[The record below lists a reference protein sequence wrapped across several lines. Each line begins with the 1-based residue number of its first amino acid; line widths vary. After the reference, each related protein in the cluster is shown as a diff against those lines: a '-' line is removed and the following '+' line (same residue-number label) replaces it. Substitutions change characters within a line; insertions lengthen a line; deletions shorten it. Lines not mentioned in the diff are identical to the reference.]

1 MTFHMQKC
9 FSAKLQYRDYQ
20 ILLVVVVVIIVI
32 IIIIIIIIISSSS
45 SSSSRYWKIHR
56 VTLQFLW
63 LLGFGQ
69 SLCSRL
75 NILIL

>member
-20 ILLVVVVVIIVI
+20 ILLVVVVVVIIV

-45 SSSSRYWKIHR
+45 SSIFI
-56 VTLQFLW
+56 FLN
-63 LLGFGQ
+63 LFFDTIIT
-69 SLCSRL
+69 
-75 NILIL
+75 N